1 MQSPFLSP
9 FFSSLLGG
17 YQISDE
23 FPYIFYLFFVRYI
36 VLVLFRC
43 YQKLWSGKRF
53 TSAASQTEPELTFK
67 KEEDLLCKT
76 SLKHQPGQVE
86 LPEIPEKQCTKEE
99 EPLSR
104 SKNEDSSIQVG
115 KVPILPKQL
124 PALES
129 SPSPASASNKQDSGS
144 NNTGD
149 ETCAEYKQPDKV
161 NGTGDRLLQ
170 DTPIKNSELCY
181 TKSDIEDDIVLMKLK
196 NESQVHDRRE

>member
-1 MQSPFLSP
+1 M
-9 FFSSLLGG
+9 
-17 YQISDE
+17 
-23 FPYIFYLFFVRYI
+23 
-36 VLVLFRC
+36 
-43 YQKLWSGKRF
+43 
-53 TSAASQTEPELTFK
+53 
-67 KEEDLLCKT
+67 
-76 SLKHQPGQVE
+76 
-86 LPEIPEKQCTKEE
+86 
-99 EPLSR
+99 
-104 SKNEDSSIQVG
+104 G